1 MKANYYYECKIY
13 LGEIDSESYESI
25 SELEID
31 TFIGRTQE
39 EYIKVIPVRVSKTK
53 FISGTDYT
61 ENGWEISAITYPR
74 IRTNKE
80 EVKDFMG
87 ILADG
92 LLHEFNQSRICIV
105 DQDEIVMLENS
116 NFISKGTKK
125 DGAV

>member
-13 LGEIDSESYESI
+13 LGAIDSESEESI
-25 SELEID
+25 SGLEID

-39 EYIKVIPVRVSKTK
+39 EYGKVIPVRVSQTK
-53 FISGTDYT
+53 FISGTEYT

-80 EVKDFMG
+80 EIKDFMG